1 VEVEVALTDPAAAFE
16 QYLQKYAVTTAPKG
30 HPQPGGPQDSKSKA
44 DRLEIFTKNL
54 QKVAARNT
62 ASGSQLLAFGITP
75 FLHLTQSEFEQ
86 NYLGM
91 TEAAAAAEVQY
102 EVSWT
107 ADDYDAAAPN
117 STTSRKLLART
128 QAPAV
133 PALDDTASLSSLDA
147 SAHLRTSSST
157 SSSNDGAMELAEAP
171 TAAGAV
177 PPAQHLP
184 WSLHEAPATGPSNG
198 MPTLPFNPEPG
209 SSGCMAQRSYPW
221 DDVVPPAEGVNW
233 WVRLA
238 EQSLKGSP
246 SSITNATS
254 SNRCHRPFTP
264 CCQSRECLQ
273 QLQATAAVSAV

>member
-1 VEVEVALTDPAAAFE
+1 MEVELALTDPAAAFE

-44 DRLEIFTKNL
+44 DRLKIFTENL

-62 ASGSQLLAFGITP
+62 ARGSQLLAFGITP
-75 FLHLTQSEFEQ
+75 FMHLTQSEFEK

-91 TEAAAAAEVQY
+91 TEAAAEVHY

-107 ADDYDAAAPN
+107 ADDYDAAATG
-117 STTSRKLLART
+117 SLTSRKLLGRT

-184 WSLHEAPATGPSNG
+184 WSLHEAPAGPSSG

-209 SSGCMAQRSYPW
+209 SSGCVAQRSYPW
-221 DDVVPPAEGVNW
+221 GDVVPPAEGVNW
-233 WVRLA
+233 WVELA
-238 EQSLKGSP
+238 EQSLEGCSFLR
-246 SSITNATS
+246 S
-254 SNRCHRPFTP
+254 CHCHP
-264 CCQSRECLQ
+264 
-273 QLQATAAVSAV
+273 AAAAAPPPPPPAAAGIKDR